1 MERRQGATIDYCV
14 VNELPALLWAVNL
27 GSIELHT
34 SLHALQVYVPLNNLN
49 ASYRTTKPVARGIAE
64 LLESQTPD
72 RVVSRMARALRPGR
86 LDEHGDL
93 FAEVLTLGQEPGV
106 QLAPQV

>member
-1 MERRQGATIDYCV
+1 
-14 VNELPALLWAVNL
+14 
-27 GSIELHT
+27 
-34 SLHALQVYVPLNNLN
+34 
-49 ASYRTTKPVARGIAE
+49 
-64 LLESQTPD
+64 
-72 RVVSRMARALRPGR
+72 MARALRPGR